1 MDDTR
6 GRFEAQVLPHL
17 DAAYRFARWLSRSAS
32 DAEDIV
38 QDAVLRAFRGFETL
52 RGSDAKAWL
61 LTIVRNC
68 HATANRQSARRAL
81 VPLPEEHDPHDGHAM
96 IATTPD
102 PEHDSISRDD
112 ERTFTRLLAALADEH
127 REVLVLREI
136 EEMDYRQIAAV
147 TNVPIGTVMSRLARA
162 RAALRAHWRQQTEGA
177 PRAVR

>member
-1 MDDTR
+1 MDDKR

-17 DAAYRFARWLSRSAS
+17 DAAHRFARWLSRSAS
-32 DAEDIV
+32 DADDIV
-38 QDAVLRAFRGFETL
+38 QDAILRAFRGFEAL

-68 HATANRQSARRAL
+68 HATANRQAARRAL
-81 VPLPEEHDPHDGHAM
+81 VPLPEEHDPRDGHAM

-102 PEHDSISRDD
+102 PEHASISRDD
-112 ERTFTRLLAALADEH
+112 ERTFARLLGALADEH

-136 EEMDYRQIAAV
+136 EELDYRQIAAV
-147 TNVPIGTVMSRLARA
+147 TNVPIGTVRSRLARA
-162 RAALRAHWRQQTEGA
+162 RAALKARWHQQTEGA